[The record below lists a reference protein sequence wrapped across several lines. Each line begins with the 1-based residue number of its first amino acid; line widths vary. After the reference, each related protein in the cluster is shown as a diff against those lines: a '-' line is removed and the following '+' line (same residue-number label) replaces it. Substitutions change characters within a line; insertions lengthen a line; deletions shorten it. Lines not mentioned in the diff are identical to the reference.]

1 MGLILPSSNQN
12 ILELIEQHF
21 APQSSIKS
29 CYLILNIMK
38 SKRLISKLCTTAAI
52 LTITLL
58 PFSIVKSRDGDSLTL
73 MWQVHPYSDIE
84 ELAELSA
91 MGVTLVQSF
100 SFFQSTQFQ
109 IDSFLSVAQK
119 EGIGVIPFVGVFI
132 EHSNDLCKLSEV
144 GKDTLK
150 KLSLNDTIYAWHTF
164 DEPFFDK
171 NATASCQLQIYE
183 ELKNLTPNIPVM
195 ISYNN
200 SNRIH
205 YLRNFTADAVDIVDL
220 HKYSN
225 PYPGKKQGELLNI
238 AKSKFDFSQK
248 TLIVTL
254 RAFNSFGNSHEP
266 VTDDSMLAEYKYLFG
281 ENSLTNNMGFY
292 GWHLSP
298 NIGIKKLPHVR
309 RQFEAIMKERMR

>member
-1 MGLILPSSNQN
+1 
-12 ILELIEQHF
+12 
-21 APQSSIKS
+21 
-29 CYLILNIMK
+29 MK
-38 SKRLISKLCTTAAI
+38 FKCHINKIFTTLAM
-52 LTITLL
+52 L
-58 PFSIVKSRDGDSLTL
+58 SIVFFLVSVVKSVESAPITL

-84 ELAELSA
+84 ELAELNA

-100 SFFQSTQFQ
+100 SFFQSTQSQ
-109 IDSFLSVAQK
+109 IDSFLSIADQK
-119 EGIGVIPFVGVFI
+119 GVGVIPFVGVFI
-132 EHSNDLCKLSEV
+132 DFGNDRCKLSEV
-144 GKDTLK
+144 GKDILK
-150 KLSLNDTIYAWHTF
+150 KLSRYDAIYAWHTF

-171 NATASCQLQIYE
+171 NATASCQLQVYE